1 MYVVLHINTLIKL
14 FVNLDAMVQLWPRSG
29 VS

>member
-1 MYVVLHINTLIKL
+1 
-14 FVNLDAMVQLWPRSG
+14 MVQLWPRSG